1 MSRRPPADQDRD
13 PGRLAQ
19 EAEFDA
25 RGQAALLQI
34 MENAGIA
41 LGGLADLLTGHAMI
55 VVARSEVENES
66 ATYRV
71 VPNDSRSNDGWP
83 AENQI

>member
-1 MSRRPPADQDRD
+1 MSRKPPADQDRD
-13 PGRLAQ
+13 PERQAQ

-41 LGGLADLLTGHAMI
+41 LGGLSDLLTGHI
-55 VVARSEVENES
+55 ELVVLREGPAVSVRC
-66 ATYRV
+66 R
-71 VPNDSRSNDGWP
+71 PNLSRDSDGW
-83 AENQI
+83 EV